1 MDAADGSKVLVVDD
15 EPQITRVLRTVL
27 VSQGY
32 QVRTAAEGEGALAS
46 FQEWNP
52 ELVITDL
59 YMPHMDGIELCRR
72 IRAVSTVP
80 IIVLS
85 VKGEERTKV
94 EALDSG
100 ADDYVTKPFG
110 IDELLA
116 RVRAALRRGAGG
128 GAEASSFELGDFRI
142 DFDARRVHAHGNEVR
157 LTPKEFDLFVY
168 MARRPNRVLTHASL
182 LEAVW
187 GVASQ
192 EQPEYLRVFMGQ
204 LRKKLEPDPS
214 APRYLLTE
222 PWVGYRFNPKG
233 SQQRWF
239 EPVMGSRNP
248 RRRARREIGSCETST
263 GLQEE
268 TPPVRNGEVQPRALP
283 SLAVPG
289 LTSTPGHHMKTVRVA
304 D

>member
-1 MDAADGSKVLVVDD
+1 MNLATSEFAGKSRVLVVDD

-27 VSQGY
+27 TSQGY
-32 QVRTAAEGEGALAS
+32 QVRTAAEGEAALTN
-46 FQEWNP
+46 FKEWSP

-59 YMPHMDGIELCRR
+59 YMPHMNGVELCRR

-110 IDELLA
+110 IEELMA
-116 RVRAALRRGAGG
+116 RVRAALRRA
-128 GAEASSFELGDFRI
+128 APDSPQEASAFDAGDFRI
-142 DFDARRVHAHGNEVR
+142 DLDTRRVHAHGQEIR

-168 MARRPNRVLTHASL
+168 LARHPNRVIPHASL

-187 GVASQ
+187 GEASQ

-214 APRYLLTE
+214 NPRYLVTE

-233 SQQRWF
+233 
-239 EPVMGSRNP
+239 
-248 RRRARREIGSCETST
+248 
-263 GLQEE
+263 
-268 TPPVRNGEVQPRALP
+268 
-283 SLAVPG
+283 
-289 LTSTPGHHMKTVRVA
+289 
-304 D
+304 

>member
-1 MDAADGSKVLVVDD
+1 V
-15 EPQITRVLRTVL
+15 Q
-27 VSQGY
+27 
-32 QVRTAAEGEGALAS
+32 TATEGEAALSTFAA
-46 FQEWNP
+46 FRP

-59 YMPHMDGIELCRR
+59 YMPHMDGVELCKR
-72 IRAVSTVP
+72 IRAMSAVP

-116 RVRAALRRGAGG
+116 RVRAALRRSA
-128 GAEASSFELGDFRI
+128 ADTEVSSLQVGEFLI
-142 DFDARRVHAHGNEVR
+142 DFDGRRVHARGNEIR

-168 MARRPNRVLTHASL
+168 MARHPNRVITHRTL

-187 GVASQ
+187 GEASQ

-214 APRYLLTE
+214 NPRYLVTE
-222 PWVGYRFNPKG
+222 PWVGYRFNP
-233 SQQRWF
+233 
-239 EPVMGSRNP
+239 
-248 RRRARREIGSCETST
+248 
-263 GLQEE
+263 
-268 TPPVRNGEVQPRALP
+268 NG
-283 SLAVPG
+283 
-289 LTSTPGHHMKTVRVA
+289 
-304 D
+304 

>member
-1 MDAADGSKVLVVDD
+1 MGTALEKSRVLVVDD

-27 VSQGY
+27 TSQGY
-32 QVRTAAEGEGALAS
+32 QVRVAAEGEAALS
-46 FQEWNP
+46 SVSEWRP

-59 YMPHMDGIELCRR
+59 YMPRMDGIELCRR
-72 IRAVSTVP
+72 IRAVSAVP

-94 EALDSG
+94 EALDVG

-116 RVRAALRRGAGG
+116 RVRAALRRSGVDSDT
-128 GAEASSFELGDFRI
+128 ASFDVGEFRV
-142 DFDARRVHAHGNEVR
+142 DLESRRVHARGQEIR

-168 MARRPNRVLTHASL
+168 MARHPNRVITHRTL

-187 GVASQ
+187 GEASQ

-214 APRYLLTE
+214 NPRYLVTE
-222 PWVGYRFNPKG
+222 PWVGYRFNP
-233 SQQRWF
+233 
-239 EPVMGSRNP
+239 
-248 RRRARREIGSCETST
+248 
-263 GLQEE
+263 
-268 TPPVRNGEVQPRALP
+268 NG
-283 SLAVPG
+283 
-289 LTSTPGHHMKTVRVA
+289 
-304 D
+304 

>member
-1 MDAADGSKVLVVDD
+1 MMGMETVDTAKSRVLVVDD

-27 VSQGY
+27 SSQGY
-32 QVRTAAEGEGALAS
+32 QVRTAAEGEAALS
-46 FQEWNP
+46 NFKEWSP

-59 YMPHMDGIELCRR
+59 YMPHMNGVELCRR
-72 IRAVSTVP
+72 IRAVSSVP

-85 VKGEERTKV
+85 VKGEERVKV

-110 IDELLA
+110 IEELMA
-116 RVRAALRRGAGG
+116 RVRAALRRSGPPA
-128 GAEASSFELGDFRI
+128 AQEPASFDAGDFRV
-142 DFDARRVHAHGNEVR
+142 DLDTRRVHARGQEVR

-168 MARRPNRVLTHASL
+168 LARHPNRVIPHAEL

-187 GVASQ
+187 GEASQ

-214 APRYLLTE
+214 NPRYLVTE

-233 SQQRWF
+233 
-239 EPVMGSRNP
+239 
-248 RRRARREIGSCETST
+248 
-263 GLQEE
+263 
-268 TPPVRNGEVQPRALP
+268 
-283 SLAVPG
+283 
-289 LTSTPGHHMKTVRVA
+289 
-304 D
+304 

>member
-1 MDAADGSKVLVVDD
+1 MERADGARVLVVDD
-15 EPQITRVLRTVL
+15 EPQITRVLKTVL
-27 VSQGY
+27 TSQGY
-32 QVRTAAEGEGALAS
+32 DVRTAAEGESALAI
-46 FQEWNP
+46 FREWSP

-59 YMPHMDGIELCRR
+59 YMPHMGGVELCRR
-72 IRAVSTVP
+72 IREHATIP

-110 IDELLA
+110 MDELMA
-116 RVRAALRRGAGG
+116 RVRVALRRKGG
-128 GAEASSFELGDFRI
+128 HDEVREDERGSFEAGDFRV
-142 DFDARRVHAHGNEVR
+142 DLDARRVHTNGREVR

-168 MARRPNRVLTHASL
+168 MARHPNRVLSHAAL

-187 GVASQ
+187 GQAFQ

-214 APRYLLTE
+214 TPRYLVTE

-233 SQQRWF
+233 
-239 EPVMGSRNP
+239 
-248 RRRARREIGSCETST
+248 
-263 GLQEE
+263 
-268 TPPVRNGEVQPRALP
+268 
-283 SLAVPG
+283 
-289 LTSTPGHHMKTVRVA
+289 
-304 D
+304 